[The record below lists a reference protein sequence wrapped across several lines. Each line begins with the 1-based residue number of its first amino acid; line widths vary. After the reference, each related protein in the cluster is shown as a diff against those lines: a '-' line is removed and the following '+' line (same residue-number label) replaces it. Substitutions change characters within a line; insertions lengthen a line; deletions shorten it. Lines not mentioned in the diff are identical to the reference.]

1 MAYFDETD
9 YPSGPVMADP
19 DNDRFRL
26 GRELARDFQS
36 NSFSSSSH
44 GSGRHN
50 NDDSGT
56 LDSFDISNDAQGMST
71 RKIDMLQQT
80 PTINTQLLNQ
90 FPDFSMAGND
100 ITEDSMEVGRGANR
114 NNNNKAGL
122 DDSLRSIDFS
132 SHHPFSIG
140 GSTRKSG
147 GKLFSNVPAERKN
160 SSGSAH
166 SDELRGSIQ
175 TAGNKGKEV
184 EARTGAAS
192 NGQRL
197 GSMINFDLSQLDV
210 STPQNNRR
218 TKTSGVKVGDFV
230 SSSSGG
236 SQSRFPGIQRTL
248 ERDAEGSG
256 SDAGSIKR
264 RGGFGNARFGGSPK
278 PRQTKATTK
287 EKGVARIPET
297 NGNDLTDDLPA
308 MIAKSRKQ
316 PAAKIPQNFKSTDAF
331 LHELGLEGNTTSTD
345 VKSKLQQLKN
355 YNPGKRDNITAG
367 ITQQSFMLPEMSDLS
382 ELISGYPGDATR
394 MSMKRGP
401 FGNTKD
407 HRAIDSIP
415 IPHDERAI
423 LMAMRLLQE
432 KVAKLEESKAEAEHR
447 CMRLETELR
456 RSETRTQME
465 RQKSRAVGENLERK
479 RSGDSAFGGSDDGD
493 SQERMREK
501 AKLELQMEKLKLES
515 AVNSLH
521 TQLDRSTRDLETA
534 KIALKHMQEERNHA
548 VNSVAMAIAN
558 NEDLKNT
565 ILELQTEIQRL
576 RQEILE
582 QSKLL
587 GLERE
592 EWKER
597 EDRLRRKAKVAKEAA
612 MNAEDVMNEAAKRD
626 AITAAAAEK
635 AEREAAKAGR
645 KEQRAREKEAEREA
659 EREQERLAM
668 ESHARRQKEADDK
681 REQERVVEQQK
692 KLDNLIKQQLR
703 ELRPDIPFEALRV
716 NQALVE
722 SNRLLGKER
731 PFTLPK
737 RSKNVT
743 IDKAED
749 RGVLGGVSVER
760 DVEKGKNLE
769 KMIAVDDTVMSISP
783 EDIRRIAKNINEER
797 RKRKAAAANANTAI
811 LEVIATE
818 DARSKEQKRP
828 KSRTSTKKPI
838 LIKVSHQTESGEPSE
853 PGKAPKLVRIERFS
867 KGKEVEKPMVS
878 PIISPHPEPS
888 KVPLSD
894 PVSQAKAQIPAKKTR
909 LIKKVVYYYDEDLTM
924 NVPVEEEVEEEYEDE
939 GVLAEE
945 IAKQNMEENESTS
958 EFEEGLIKNPLAPPP
973 IPAKI
978 PLDAPETPAEDV
990 TILPERVQKVVN
1002 RLAAHDPDQCT
1013 VCHRENKLRTKEEEQ
1028 RNANPL
1034 ADIDNSM
1041 AIPAP
1046 VLELAS
1052 KKKAAI
1058 KAHDGYEEEPT
1069 PRPSQA
1075 PRRQLSKVVRQL
1087 QDEFSH
1093 LKLNYQEKAD
1103 EFMNLDPTIG
1113 KKRRKM
1119 LTNEMNELV
1128 ADMDYKCDQIYA
1140 LYDVN
1145 EEFVRGSDYDEE
1157 EDLRV
1162 GNDDER
1168 ESDRGRAETDDED
1181 EYDMTGFTIPE
1192 MSAIED
1198 SSEASDDEEEGARR

>member
-1 MAYFDETD
+1 M
-9 YPSGPVMADP
+9 
-19 DNDRFRL
+19 
-26 GRELARDFQS
+26 
-36 NSFSSSSH
+36 
-44 GSGRHN
+44 
-50 NDDSGT
+50 
-56 LDSFDISNDAQGMST
+56 
-71 RKIDMLQQT
+71 
-80 PTINTQLLNQ
+80 
-90 FPDFSMAGND
+90 
-100 ITEDSMEVGRGANR
+100 
-114 NNNNKAGL
+114 
-122 DDSLRSIDFS
+122 
-132 SHHPFSIG
+132 
-140 GSTRKSG
+140 
-147 GKLFSNVPAERKN
+147 
-160 SSGSAH
+160 
-166 SDELRGSIQ
+166 
-175 TAGNKGKEV
+175 
-184 EARTGAAS
+184 
-192 NGQRL
+192 
-197 GSMINFDLSQLDV
+197 
-210 STPQNNRR
+210 
-218 TKTSGVKVGDFV
+218 
-230 SSSSGG
+230 
-236 SQSRFPGIQRTL
+236 
-248 ERDAEGSG
+248 
-256 SDAGSIKR
+256 
-264 RGGFGNARFGGSPK
+264 
-278 PRQTKATTK
+278 K
-287 EKGVARIPET
+287 EKVARIPEI
-297 NGNDLTDDLPA
+297 NGNDLTDDLPV

-316 PAAKIPQNFKSTDAF
+316 TAAKIPHNFKSTDAF

-345 VKSKLQQLKN
+345 VKSKLQQLKS

-465 RQKSRAVGENLERK
+465 RQKSRAVGENFERK

-501 AKLELQMEKLKLES
+501 AKLELQMEKLRLES

-521 TQLDRSTRDLETA
+521 AQLDRSTRDLETA

-565 ILELQTEIQRL
+565 IIELQTEIGRL
-576 RQEILE
+576 RLEGLE

-597 EDRLRRKAKVAKEAA
+597 EDRLRRKAKAAKEAA
-612 MNAEDVMNEAAKRD
+612 TNAEDVMNEAANRG

-635 AEREAAKAGR
+635 AEREAAKAER
-645 KEQRAREKEAEREA
+645 KEQRIREKEAVRET
-659 EREQERLAM
+659 EREQERLSM

-681 REQERVVEQQK
+681 REQERVIEQQK

-737 RSKNVT
+737 RPRNVT
-743 IDKAED
+743 IDKTED
-749 RGVLGGVSVER
+749 KGVLGGVTVEEI
-760 DVEKGKNLE
+760 VGKGENLE
-769 KMIAVDDTVMSISP
+769 KMVAADDTIMSISP

-797 RKRKAAAANANTAI
+797 RKRKAAATANAVVLGVT
-811 LEVIATE
+811 VVE
-818 DARSKEQKRP
+818 DARFKEQKWP
-828 KSRTSTKKPI
+828 QSRTSTKKPVV
-838 LIKVSHQTESGEPSE
+838 IKVSHQVESGEPSE
-853 PGKAPKLVRIERFS
+853 PGKAPKVVRIERFS
-867 KGKEVEKPMVS
+867 KGKEVEKPIVS
-878 PIISPHPEPS
+878 PVASPYPEASNLSP
-888 KVPLSD
+888 SD
-894 PVSQAKAQIPAKKTR
+894 PVPQAKAQIPAKKTR
-909 LIKKVVYYYDEDLTM
+909 LVKKVVYYYDEDLTM
-924 NVPVEEEVEEEYEDE
+924 NIPVEEEVEEEYEDE
-939 GVLAEE
+939 GVLAEKM
-945 IAKQNMEENESTS
+945 AKQNMEENESTS
-958 EFEEGLIKNPLAPPP
+958 EFEEGLIKNRVVPPP
-973 IPAKI
+973 IPEKI
-978 PLDAPETPAEDV
+978 PLGAPETPAEDA
-990 TILPERVQKVVN
+990 TILPERIQKVVN

-1013 VCHRENKLRTKEEEQ
+1013 VCHRENKLRNKEEEQ

-1052 KKKAAI
+1052 KKKTATKI
-1058 KAHDGYEEEPT
+1058 HEGYEEEPT

-1119 LTNEMNELV
+1119 LTNEMNEFV

-1145 EEFVRGSDYDEE
+1145 EEFGRGSDYDEE
-1157 EDLRV
+1157 QDLRV
-1162 GNDDER
+1162 GNDDEH

-1192 MSAIED
+1192 MSAIGD